1 MRGRG
6 EDPADY
12 EDDPDVF
19 WEAVDYAYDLEL
31 EERMLGELP
40 DR

>member
-1 MRGRG
+1 MRGWG

-19 WEAVDYAYDLEL
+19 WETVDHAHDLAR
-31 EERMLGELP
+31 EERMLGELS